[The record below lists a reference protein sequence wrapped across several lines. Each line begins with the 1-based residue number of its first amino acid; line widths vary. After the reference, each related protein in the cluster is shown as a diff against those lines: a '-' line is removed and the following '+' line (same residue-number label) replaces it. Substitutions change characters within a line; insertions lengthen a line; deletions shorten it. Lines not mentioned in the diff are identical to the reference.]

1 MTGFNVDFDVQELVL
16 VWKKSNHQIHT
27 GIRSFSCIGPKLWN
41 SLPEDVKKLDR
52 LESSKSKW

>member
-1 MTGFNVDFDVQELVL
+1 MSIFDVQELVL